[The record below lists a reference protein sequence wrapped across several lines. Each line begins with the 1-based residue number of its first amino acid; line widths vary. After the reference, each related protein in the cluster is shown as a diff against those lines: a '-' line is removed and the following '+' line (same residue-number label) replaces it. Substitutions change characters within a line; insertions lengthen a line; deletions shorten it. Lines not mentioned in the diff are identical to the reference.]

1 MTAPDRYVEW
11 INQHLGFNP
20 RSGGPHS
27 QILSSLIHDDLVAAC
42 PEFRLACEGFGQP
55 YRLDVHVPNP
65 HRGMT
70 RTIDYVHPGDGLIRL
85 SIENKTLMT
94 AFGKARKN
102 RYGDLQAY
110 FGHMHEIERR
120 TIVAGTLVINIA
132 PEYQNPDW
140 KESPN
145 IHRKIAKTVLD
156 TVQMFSAFLPLRNH
170 TLNLDAKAEAFCVI
184 VINYDG
190 RNPATLHRDEPAP
203 QQGDPFHYES
213 LLSLIC
219 RHYGAR
225 FAKQA

>member
-1 MTAPDRYVEW
+1 MPAPERYVEW

-27 QILSSLIHDDLVAAC
+27 QTLSRLIHEDLLETRLDFRSACGAVAD
-42 PEFRLACEGFGQP
+42 PF
-55 YRLDVHVPNP
+55 RLDVQVFNP
-65 HRGMT
+65 HRGMA
-70 RTIDYVHPGDGLIRL
+70 RTVDYIHPGEGMIRL

-120 TIVAGTLVINIA
+120 TIVGATLVINIA

-140 KESPN
+140 DEPPN
-145 IHRKIAKTVLD
+145 VHKNVERTV
-156 TVQMFSAFLPLRNH
+156 TTTIEMFRAFLPFRSH

-184 VINYDG
+184 VVNYDG
-190 RNPATLHRDEPAP
+190 RHPATLHTEPPAP
-203 QQGDPFHYES
+203 QPEDPFSYRS
-213 LLSLIC
+213 FLSLISKQ
-219 RHYGAR
+219 YSER
-225 FAKQA
+225 FPTG